1 MGAAVATGKVAIFSD
16 GKPWRP
22 VIHIQDVARAFIR
35 VLEAPIS
42 EVHNQAFNVGADHL
56 NHQVIELAE
65 MAIKTVPGCTLEVVA
80 QAGVDQRTYKASFK
94 KMAKTFPDF
103 KFKWTIKEGA
113 EELYETF
120 NKIGL
125 RQDLFLDKRFTRLKW
140 LNHLLD
146 TGKLDNSLRWNQS

>member
-1 MGAAVATGKVAIFSD
+1 MVMGKVVVQSD
-16 GKPWRP
+16 GRPWRP
-22 VIHIQDVARAFIR
+22 VIHIQDVARAFIK
-35 VLEAPIS
+35 VLEAPINKI
-42 EVHNQAFNVGADHL
+42 HNQAFNVGADHL

-65 MAIKTVPGCTLEVVA
+65 TAVKTVPGCKLEVVA
-80 QAGVDQRTYKASFK
+80 QPGADQRTYKASFNK
-94 KMAKTFPDF
+94 IAQAFPDF

-120 NKIGL
+120 EKLGL
-125 RQDLFLDKRFTRLKW
+125 RPDTFTDKRFTRLKW